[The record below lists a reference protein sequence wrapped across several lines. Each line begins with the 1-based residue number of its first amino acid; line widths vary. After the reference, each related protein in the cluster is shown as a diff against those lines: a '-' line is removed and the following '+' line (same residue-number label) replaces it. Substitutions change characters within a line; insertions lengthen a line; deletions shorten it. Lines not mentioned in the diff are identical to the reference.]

1 MKLKP
6 KATVRSLARVS
17 AVAMGC
23 LIASMPALAQVE
35 AAQSTGQAQQ
45 RVDPAALV
53 PAVQPR
59 LVEPAALAAPGACPF
74 AGQGAVTLSRI
85 EVTGATLVPQA
96 EIDAVVSDLVGQ
108 SGDAALLCTARDR
121 VAGVYAS
128 HGEAL
133 ARVDLP
139 EQRITDGLLTLRVT
153 EGRIVDTRI
162 ENAEAMGP
170 SAALAQSYL
179 DTLKTQGATRW
190 ADVERAFLLIRELPG
205 AEVGFSMRRADDGS
219 ADGLVATATFAP
231 RRKLDV
237 TLSAQNLGS
246 EALGRN
252 GLSARLDANG
262 FTRFGDRTSLVLYSS
277 TSQAQQVAQLVE
289 EFRVGPSGLVVTGDV
304 AYGRTEPEGALEAL
318 ELDGESLVVRI
329 GARQPI
335 VKTRDAGIDVA
346 ARFEAIEQDNA
357 LGFLGSFGGPDIPLF
372 EESLR
377 VLSLEMAG
385 RWRHGATRNLATH
398 ARAELRQGL
407 EAFGSSRTGDP
418 LLSRTDAQMDF
429 TSVRFDAGA
438 HLRFASTPTFSPYVM
453 LNASAQWTDD
463 SLPAYEEFQF
473 GNYTV
478 GRGFDP
484 GSASGDRAIAAQ
496 AELGVEFSLDGV
508 AQLGLFGFADG
519 ARLWAEDRG
528 GYDAEP
534 WSAGLG
540 MRLRGRTSQ
549 FTLTWAAPQSAP
561 FPGAPEPGNS
571 LLLTFSHAFSIR

>member
-1 MKLKP
+1 MKGKGNMI
-6 KATVRSLARVS
+6 VRSLAHGS
-17 AVAMGC
+17 AVIAGC
-23 LIASMPALAQVE
+23 LIAAVPAFAQ
-35 AAQSTGQAQQ
+35 
-45 RVDPAALV
+45 VDPASVGPTRQDVDPASRI

-59 LVEPAALAAPGACPF
+59 TIDPVTLGSPGACPF
-74 AGQGAVTLSRI
+74 AGQGTVTLSRI
-85 EVTGATLVPQA
+85 DVTGATLVPQA
-96 EIDAVVSDLVGQ
+96 ELDAAVADLAGQ
-108 SGDAALLCTARDR
+108 SGDAQLLCTARDR
-121 VAGVYAS
+121 IAAVYAS
-128 HGEAL
+128 RGEAL

-139 EQRITDGLLTLRVT
+139 EQRITDGVLALRVT
-153 EGRIVDTRI
+153 EGRIVDARL

-170 SAALAQSYL
+170 SAALAQAYL
-179 DTLKTQGATRW
+179 DALKTNGATSW

-205 AEVGFSMRRADDGS
+205 AEVGFSMRRAEDGS
-219 ADGLVATATFAP
+219 ADGLVAIATFAP

-237 TLSAQNLGS
+237 TLGAQNLGS
-246 EALGRN
+246 ETLGRN
-252 GLSARLDANG
+252 GVSARLDANG

-277 TSQAQQVAQLVE
+277 TGGEQQVAQLME
-289 EFRVGPSGLVVTGDV
+289 EVRVGPSGLTLTGDV
-304 AYGRTEPEGALEAL
+304 AYGRSRPEGALEVL
-318 ELDGESLVVRI
+318 DLDGESLVARI
-329 GARQPI
+329 GARYPF
-335 VKTRDAGIDVA
+335 VKSRRAMLDGAV
-346 ARFEAIEQDNA
+346 RLEAVEQDNA
-357 LGFLGSFGGPDIPLF
+357 LGFLGPIGGPDIPLF

-377 VLSLEMAG
+377 VLSLELAG
-385 RWRHGATRNLATH
+385 RWRHGAAGNLATH
-398 ARAELRQGL
+398 SRVELRQGL
-407 EAFGSSRTGDP
+407 EALGSSETGDE
-418 LLSRTDAQMDF
+418 LLSRTDAQMNF
-429 TSVRFDAGA
+429 TSVRMDAGA
-438 HLRFASTPTFSPYVM
+438 HLRLASNATFSPYVM

-496 AELGVEFSLDGV
+496 AELGVEFSLGGA

-540 MRLRGRTSQ
+540 LRLRGRTGQ

-561 FPGAPEPGNS
+561 FPGAREPGNS